1 MSNGTELC
9 ITSSPEPRFGY
20 IGYVKPEL
28 VASRRVIWSID
39 VVQRGGGNGLS
50 LTTYRIYESYGFVL
64 LFLSFLPP
72 FLFFFFCDMSGFLES

>member
-1 MSNGTELC
+1 MALSCALLQAQ
-9 ITSSPEPRFGY
+9 SPEFGY
-20 IGYVKPEL
+20 IGYAKPEL

-72 FLFFFFCDMSGFLES
+72 FLFFLRHVWIP